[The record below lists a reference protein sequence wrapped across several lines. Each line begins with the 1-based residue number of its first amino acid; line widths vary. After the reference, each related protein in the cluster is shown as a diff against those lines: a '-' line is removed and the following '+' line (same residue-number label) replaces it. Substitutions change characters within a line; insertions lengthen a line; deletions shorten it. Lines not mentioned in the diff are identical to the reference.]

1 MAENMI
7 TIPAEE
13 YADLIASR
21 TRLHTACKLIANE
34 HRKDVELLG
43 SKSTS
48 INSELIETAL
58 GYVDDEACFEDAL
71 KKYKERKE
79 KENETEN

>member
-7 TIPAEE
+7 TIPVEE

-21 TRLHTACKLIANE
+21 TKLHTARKLIANE
-34 HRKDVELLG
+34 HRKDVELFG

-58 GYVDDEACFEDAL
+58 GYVEDKTSLDAAFEKYREKKECEA
-71 KKYKERKE
+71 K
-79 KENETEN
+79 

>member
-1 MAENMI
+1 MEKNMI

-34 HRKDVELLG
+34 HRKDVELFG

-48 INSELIETAL
+48 INSELIETAI
-58 GYVDDEACFEDAL
+58 GYVEDKTLLDAAFQ
-71 KKYKERKE
+71 KYREKKERE
-79 KENETEN
+79 AE

>member
-1 MAENMI
+1 MAENTV
-7 TIPAEE
+7 TISVEE
-13 YADLIASR
+13 YADLVACR
-21 TRLHTACKLIANE
+21 TKVHTACRLIANE

-58 GYVDDEACFEDAL
+58 GYVEDRTLLDAAFQ
-71 KKYKERKE
+71 KYREKKERE
-79 KENETEN
+79 AE

>member
-58 GYVDDEACFEDAL
+58 GYVEDKTSLDAAFE
-71 KKYKERKE
+71 KYREKKERE
-79 KENETEN
+79 AE